1 MSEQT
6 APLPNR
12 NHPPLKPAHMKGFVV
27 MALGLVVALLLVGQF
42 LSPVHPLNG
51 PTGGV
56 VLADEKVQPMP
67 TATATTGGEGLV
79 IDRDQSGQFHVN
91 VAINDQPTQFL
102 VDTGADSV
110 ALTIA
115 DAERAGLTVNPD
127 SFQPILK
134 TASGDGWGTLVTL
147 DRLQLGE
154 TELHNVGAV
163 VVKDLPVS
171 LLGQTVLGQLGRVE
185 LKGDR
190 MILAPMR

>member
-1 MSEQT
+1 
-6 APLPNR
+6 
-12 NHPPLKPAHMKGFVV
+12 MKGFVV

-56 VLADEKVQPMP
+56 VLATEAPKPAPAAKMSGD
-67 TATATTGGEGLV
+67 GLV
-79 IDRDQSGQFHVN
+79 IERDQSGQFHVS
-91 VAINDQPTQFL
+91 VEINDQPTQFL

-110 ALTIA
+110 ALTVA
-115 DAERAGLTVNPD
+115 DAERAGLTVNPE

-134 TASGDGWGTLVTL
+134 TASGEGWGTLVTL

-154 TELHNVGAV
+154 TELRNVGAV

-171 LLGQTVLGQLGRVE
+171 LLGQTVLSQLGKME
-185 LKGDR
+185 LKGDK
-190 MILAPMR
+190 MTLAPLR

>member
-1 MSEQT
+1 
-6 APLPNR
+6 
-12 NHPPLKPAHMKGFVV
+12 MKGFVL

-56 VLADEKVQPMP
+56 VLASEAPKP
-67 TATATTGGEGLV
+67 TPSATMGADGMV
-79 IDRDQSGQFHVN
+79 IERDQTGQFHVD
-91 VAINDQPTQFL
+91 VAINDQPTKFL

-110 ALTIA
+110 ALTVA
-115 DAERAGLTVNPD
+115 DAERAGLTVDPE

-134 TASGDGWGTLVTL
+134 TASGEGWGTLVTL

-171 LLGQTVLGQLGRVE
+171 LLGQTVLSQLGRVE
-185 LKGDR
+185 LKGDK
-190 MILAPMR
+190 MTLAPLR

>member
-1 MSEQT
+1 
-6 APLPNR
+6 
-12 NHPPLKPAHMKGFVV
+12 MKGFVV

-56 VLADEKVQPMP
+56 VLATEAPRPAPAAKMSGD
-67 TATATTGGEGLV
+67 GLV
-79 IDRDQSGQFHVN
+79 IERDQSGQFHVS
-91 VAINDQPTQFL
+91 VEINDQPTQFL

-110 ALTIA
+110 ALTVA
-115 DAERAGLTVNPD
+115 DAERAGLTVNPE

-134 TASGDGWGTLVTL
+134 TASGEGWGTLVTL

-154 TELHNVGAV
+154 TELRNVGAV

-171 LLGQTVLGQLGRVE
+171 LLGQTVLSQLGKME
-185 LKGDR
+185 LKGDK
-190 MILAPMR
+190 MTLAPLR

>member
-1 MSEQT
+1 
-6 APLPNR
+6 
-12 NHPPLKPAHMKGFVV
+12 MKGFVLI
-27 MALGLVVALLLVGQF
+27 ALGLVVALLLVGQF

-56 VLADEKVQPMP
+56 VLAADRAQPAPSP
-67 TATATTGGEGLV
+67 TATMGGEGLV
-79 IDRDQSGQFHVN
+79 IDRDQSGQFHISLAV
-91 VAINDQPTQFL
+91 NDQPTQFL

-110 ALTIA
+110 ALTVA

-134 TASGDGWGTLVTL
+134 TASGEGWGTLVTL
-147 DRLQLGE
+147 DRLQLGD

-163 VVKDLPVS
+163 VVRDLPVS
-171 LLGQTVLGQLGRVE
+171 LLGQTVLGQLGRLE

-190 MILAPMR
+190 MILAPR

>member
-1 MSEQT
+1 
-6 APLPNR
+6 
-12 NHPPLKPAHMKGFVV
+12 MKAFVV

-56 VLADEKVQPMP
+56 VLATEAPKPAP
-67 TATATTGGEGLV
+67 SATMAGEGMV
-79 IDRDQSGQFHVN
+79 IERDQSGQFHVS

-110 ALTIA
+110 ALTVA
-115 DAERAGLTVNPD
+115 DAERAGLTVNPEN
-127 SFQPILK
+127 FQPILK
-134 TASGDGWGTLVTL
+134 TASGEGWGTLVTL

-171 LLGQTVLGQLGRVE
+171 LLGQTVLGQLGKLE
-185 LKGDR
+185 LMGDR
-190 MILAPMR
+190 MILAPTR

>member
-1 MSEQT
+1 
-6 APLPNR
+6 
-12 NHPPLKPAHMKGFVV
+12 MKGFVL

-56 VLADEKVQPMP
+56 VLATAAAKP
-67 TATATTGGEGLV
+67 TSTPSAMAAEGLV
-79 IDRDQSGQFHVN
+79 IERDQTGQFHVN
-91 VAINDQPTQFL
+91 LAVNSQPTQFL

-110 ALTIA
+110 ALTVA
-115 DAERAGLTVNPD
+115 DAERAGVTVDPA

-134 TASGDGWGTLVTL
+134 TASGEGWGTLVTL
-147 DRLQLGE
+147 DRLQLGD

-171 LLGQTVLGQLGRVE
+171 LLGQTVLGQLGKLE

-190 MILAPMR
+190 MTLAPLR